1 MKNCNKLSYDK
12 SNSWKHLINYEK
24 LSLYFT
30 EYVSIILTVIICF
43 IGITTNSITAVVI
56 SIESK
61 SKRMVENHY
70 QYMKINAIVNV
81 LILAIYLLSTLLSEC
96 QGDYGLF
103 CSPARTLMFSQYFKI
118 IFNEYFSNV
127 LRLISNFAYVGFAI
141 SRISL
146 VGKNHGKLITT
157 ISSKLTPFQF
167 MQRVLLPCL
176 ILPVVKVFR
185 FMPNKFHPYYDYPNP
200 IAFIF
205 NKIDVS
211 LVFVYLSF
219 NILFD
224 IVNYVGFLILNF
236 VLDLNLM
243 LKMKS
248 TIKEKEKNK
257 SELVGALVDKQKSQ
271 QNKRYIFLKLYI
283 FFSN

>member
-1 MKNCNKLSYDK
+1 MKNCNKSSYDQ
-12 SNSWKHLINYEK
+12 SNAWKHLINYEK
-24 LSLYFT
+24 LSLYFI

-43 IGITTNSITAVVI
+43 IGIITNSITAVMI

-61 SKRMVENHY
+61 SKQMVENHY
-70 QYMKINAIVNV
+70 QYMRINAIVNV
-81 LILAIYLLSTLLSEC
+81 FILAIHLLSTLLSEC

-103 CSPARTLMFSQYFKI
+103 CSSARTLMFSQYFKI
-118 IFNEYFSNV
+118 IFNEYFSNF

-167 MQRVLLPCL
+167 MLRVLPLCL

-185 FMPNKFHPYYDYPNP
+185 FVPNKFHPYYDYPNP

-224 IVNYVGFLILNF
+224 IVNYVGFFILNF

-248 TIKEKEKNK
+248 TIKEKEKKK
-257 SELVGALVDKQKSQ
+257 SELLGALVVDKQKSQ
-271 QNKRYIFLKLYI
+271 KNKKYAF
-283 FFSN
+283 